1 MQFGR
6 LFILVIFDQNRCYLG
21 LGFVC
26 LLIFIEIFL
35 KRYFFLLF
43 AIWGHTPFN
52 FCSLLHVFWWYA
64 TYAVFEESL
73 EGAIASVGID

>member
-1 MQFGR
+1 M
-6 LFILVIFDQNRCYLG
+6 
-21 LGFVC
+21 
-26 LLIFIEIFL
+26 IFIEIFL